1 MKLFWRVY
9 LWLFLAA
16 AVAFLAAGGQANRS
30 VRKVYRDQVQM
41 ELLSQAQ
48 WAANELRQNA
58 RLPPAERVDAQCK
71 EWGRLTRQR
80 VTVVFPDGRVMGD
93 SNSNPE
99 QMENHGTRVEIQDAL
114 KGRTGSSERFSDT
127 LRRTMLYVAVPVEKQ
142 GRIVAVVRTSMPL
155 ADIRR
160 TLRAAYREV
169 GAGMAGAAVLFALVA
184 SVLVR
189 RISRPLEE
197 MRQAAERMAQG
208 DLNARVEILTG
219 GDEMRSLGR
228 TLNQMAEQLG
238 TRLQTITQQSNEL
251 KAVFASMSEGVLA
264 VDANGYVLN
273 WNEAASRLLG
283 FGGGQ
288 ARGQALEE
296 VVRNQE
302 LQRFV
307 KAVQASGQ
315 DVEMEIQLDG
325 DRTLRVHGTALEDAG
340 GRRMGVLAVMG
351 DTTRLKRL
359 EKMRQDFV
367 ANVSHELKTP
377 ITALRGCVETLM
389 ESEQRDWAE
398 DRRFIAMMGRQ
409 VERLWAIVGDLLSLS
424 RLEHEGQ
431 AGRIL
436 LEAGPV
442 REVLRRAAG
451 NYARAA
457 ESKKAALVVECPEGL
472 VLPINA
478 ALLEQAVGNL
488 IDNAI
493 KYGAEGCRVEVSAE
507 GVQGQEVW
515 IRVKDD
521 GPGIEQRHLPRI
533 FERFYRVD
541 QARSRALGGTGLGLA
556 IVKHI
561 AQAHG
566 GTVGVESTPGR
577 GSVFSIRLPYR

>member
-16 AVAFLAAGGQANRS
+16 AAAFLAAGWQANRS

-41 ELLSQAQ
+41 ELVSEAKWVAQ
-48 WAANELRQNA
+48 ELQNTS
-58 RLPPAERVDAQCK
+58 RLPAADRVDEQCK

-93 SNSNPE
+93 SNSDPE
-99 QMENHGTRVEIQDAL
+99 QMENHGNRPEIREAL
-114 KGRTGSSERFSDT
+114 AGRTGYSERFSDT
-127 LRRTMLYVAVPVEKQ
+127 LRRTLLYVAVPVERRGKV
-142 GRIVAVVRTSMPL
+142 VAAIRVSMPL

-160 TLRAAYREV
+160 TLNAAYREV

-189 RISRPLEE
+189 RISRPLED

-208 DLNARVEILTG
+208 DLQVRVDVVTG
-219 GDEMRSLGR
+219 GEEMWSLAR
-228 TLNQMAEQLG
+228 TLNQMALQLG

-264 VDANGYVLN
+264 VDVGGRVLN
-273 WNEAASRLLG
+273 WNDAAAKLFG
-283 FGGGQ
+283 FNGGQ
-288 ARGQALEE
+288 VRGQVLES
-296 VVRNQE
+296 VVRNPD
-302 LQRFV
+302 LQKFV
-307 KAVQASGQ
+307 KEVQSSRQ
-315 DVEMEIQLDG
+315 DAELEIQLDG
-325 DRTLRVHGTALEDAG
+325 EQYIRLHGTTLEDAAG
-340 GRRMGVLAVMG
+340 QMQGVLVVMG

-389 ESEQRDWAE
+389 ESGPRDREE

-409 VERLWAIVGDLLSLS
+409 VDRLWAIVGDLLSLS

-431 AGRIL
+431 MGRIP

-442 REVLRRAAG
+442 REVLRRAAV
-451 NYARAA
+451 NFARAA
-457 ESKKAALVVECPEGL
+457 EGKKVAVVVECPEGL
-472 VLPINA
+472 VLPINV

-493 KYGAEGCRVEVSAE
+493 KYGAEGCRVEVSAGCE
-507 GVQGQEVW
+507 QGQGAW
-515 IRVKDD
+515 IRVKDE
-521 GPGIEQRHLPRI
+521 GPGIEQRHLSRI

-566 GTVGVESTPGR
+566 GTVGVESTPGK
-577 GSVFSIRLPYR
+577 GSVFTIRLPFR